1 MQYNFKTKIMKLI
14 GKNSVSKYFSYFFL
28 VLFLFIAFH
37 FIYEIIGFSVLYY
50 KYKTGSN
57 ILSEYFLLGNDVG
70 WAKNEYTNPIK
81 DVLKFKIYYPFTEQ
95 NLLTGIYNKSF
106 IINSLISSSYFTVFS
121 FVCYKITDAL
131 SKDYIFNLKTINW
144 FKKLAWLS
152 IIFVPIQIINWFY
165 NLNLKFSADIF
176 YISFIFLSLGIA
188 IFFIIAF
195 FKKGYELQSENDLT
209 I

>member
-57 ILSEYFLLGNDVG
+57 ILSDYFLLGNDVG

-95 NLLTGIYNKSF
+95 NLLTGIYIKNF
-106 IINSLISSSYFTVFS
+106 IINSLIGSGFFTLFS
-121 FVCYKITDAL
+121 FICYKITNSL
-131 SKDYIFNLKTINW
+131 SKDYIFNLKTINL

-152 IIFVPIQIINWFY
+152 ILFVPIQIINWFY
-165 NLNLKFSADIF
+165 NLNLKMSADLL
-176 YISFIFLSLGIA
+176 YTNFIFLSLGII

>member
-1 MQYNFKTKIMKLI
+1 MKLI
-14 GKNSVSKYFSYFFL
+14 GQNSISKYFSYFFL
-28 VLFLFIAFH
+28 ILFGFIAFH

-57 ILSEYFLLGNDVG
+57 ILSDYFLLGNDVG
-70 WAKNEYTNPIK
+70 WSKNEYTNPIK

-95 NLLTGIYNKSF
+95 NLLTGIYIKSF
-106 IINSLISSSYFTVFS
+106 IINSLISSSFFTIFS

-152 IIFVPIQIINWFY
+152 IIFAPIQIINWFF
-165 NLNLKFSADIF
+165 NLNLKMSASLL
-176 YISFIFLSLGIA
+176 YSSFIFLSLGI
-188 IFFIIAF
+188 ILFFIIAF

>member
-28 VLFLFIAFH
+28 ILFLFIAFH

-95 NLLTGIYNKSF
+95 NLLTGIYTKSF
-106 IINSLISSSYFTVFS
+106 IINSLISSSFFTIFS
-121 FVCYKITDAL
+121 FVCYKITEAL
-131 SKDYIFNLKTINW
+131 SKDYIFNLKTINC

-152 IIFVPIQIINWFY
+152 ILFVPIQIINWFY

>member
-1 MQYNFKTKIMKLI
+1 MKLI

-57 ILSEYFLLGNDVG
+57 ILPDYFLLGNDVG

-95 NLLTGIYNKSF
+95 NLLTGICTKSF
-106 IINSLISSSYFTVFS
+106 IINSLISSSFFTIFS
-121 FVCYKITDAL
+121 FVCYKITEAL
-131 SKDYIFNLKTINW
+131 GKDYIFNLKTINW

>member
-1 MQYNFKTKIMKLI
+1 MKLI
-14 GKNSVSKYFSYFFL
+14 GQNSISKYFSYFFL
-28 VLFLFIAFH
+28 ILFWFIVFH

-57 ILSEYFLLGNDVG
+57 ILSDYFLLGNDVG

-95 NLLTGIYNKSF
+95 NLLTGIYTKSF
-106 IINSLISSSYFTVFS
+106 IINSLISSSFFTIFS
-121 FVCYKITDAL
+121 FVCYKITEAL
-131 SKDYIFNLKTINW
+131 GKDYIFNLKTINW

-188 IFFIIAF
+188 ILFIIAF
-195 FKKGYELQSENDLT
+195 FKKGYELQSQNDLT
-209 I
+209 ISKYANHH

>member
-1 MQYNFKTKIMKLI
+1 MKLI
-14 GKNSVSKYFSYFFL
+14 GQNSISKYFSYFFL
-28 VLFLFIAFH
+28 ILFWFIVFH

-57 ILSEYFLLGNDVG
+57 ILSEYFLLGNDIG

-121 FVCYKITDAL
+121 FVCYKITEAL
-131 SKDYIFNLKTINW
+131 GKDYIFNLKTINW

-152 IIFVPIQIINWFY
+152 ILFVPIQIINWFY

>member
-121 FVCYKITDAL
+121 FVCYKITEAL
-131 SKDYIFNLKTINW
+131 SKDYIFNLKTIDW

-152 IIFVPIQIINWFY
+152 ILFVPIQIINWFF
-165 NLNLKFSADIF
+165 NLNLKMSASLL
-176 YISFIFLSLGIA
+176 YSSFIFLSLGI
-188 IFFIIAF
+188 ILFFIIAF

>member
-1 MQYNFKTKIMKLI
+1 MKLI
-14 GKNSVSKYFSYFFL
+14 GQNSISKYFSYFFL
-28 VLFLFIAFH
+28 ILFGFIAFH

-57 ILSEYFLLGNDVG
+57 ILSDYFLLGNDVG
-70 WAKNEYTNPIK
+70 WSKNEYTNPIK

-121 FVCYKITDAL
+121 FVCYKITEAL
-131 SKDYIFNLKTINW
+131 GKDYIFNLKTINW

>member
-1 MQYNFKTKIMKLI
+1 MKLI

-57 ILSEYFLLGNDVG
+57 ILPDYFLLGNDVG

-95 NLLTGIYNKSF
+95 NLLTGIYIKSF
-106 IINSLISSSYFTVFS
+106 IINSLISSSFFTIFS

-152 IIFVPIQIINWFY
+152 IIFAPIQIINWFF
-165 NLNLKFSADIF
+165 NLNLKMSASLL
-176 YISFIFLSLGIA
+176 YSSFIFLSLGI
-188 IFFIIAF
+188 ILFFIIAF

>member
-1 MQYNFKTKIMKLI
+1 MKLI

-57 ILSEYFLLGNDVG
+57 ILSDYFLLGNDVG

-95 NLLTGIYNKSF
+95 NLLTGIYIKNF
-106 IINSLISSSYFTVFS
+106 IINSLIGSGFFTLFS
-121 FVCYKITDAL
+121 FICYKITNSL
-131 SKDYIFNLKTINW
+131 SKDYIFNLKTINL

-152 IIFVPIQIINWFY
+152 ILFVPIQIINWFY
-165 NLNLKFSADIF
+165 NLNLKMSASLL
-176 YISFIFLSLGIA
+176 YISFIFLSLGI
-188 IFFIIAF
+188 ILFFIIAF
-195 FKKGYELQSENDLT
+195 FKKGYELQSENNLEICQSSST
-209 I
+209 

>member
-1 MQYNFKTKIMKLI
+1 MKLI

-106 IINSLISSSYFTVFS
+106 IINSLISSSFFTVFS

-152 IIFVPIQIINWFY
+152 ILFVPIQIINWFY
-165 NLNLKFSADIF
+165 NLNLKMSADLL
-176 YISFIFLSLGIA
+176 YTNFIFLSLGII

>member
-1 MQYNFKTKIMKLI
+1 MKLI
-14 GKNSVSKYFSYFFL
+14 GQNSISKYFSYFFL
-28 VLFLFIAFH
+28 ILFWFIVFH

-57 ILSEYFLLGNDVG
+57 ILSDYFLLGNDVG

-152 IIFVPIQIINWFY
+152 IIFVPIQIINWFF
-165 NLNLKFSADIF
+165 NLNLKMSASLL
-176 YISFIFLSLGIA
+176 YSSFIFLSLGI
-188 IFFIIAF
+188 ILFFIIAF

>member
-1 MQYNFKTKIMKLI
+1 MKFI
-14 GKNSVSKYFSYFFL
+14 GKNSVSKYLSYFFL

-50 KYKTGSN
+50 KYRTGSN

-70 WAKNEYTNPIK
+70 WVKNEYTNPLK
-81 DVLKFKIYYPFTEQ
+81 DVLKFKIFYPFTTQ
-95 NLLTGIYNKSF
+95 NLLTGIYSKNLMIGNLIVTSF
-106 IINSLISSSYFTVFS
+106 FTIFI
-121 FVCYKITDAL
+121 FVCYKITNAL
-131 SKDYIFNLKTINW
+131 SKNQIFNIKTINW

-152 IIFVPIQIINWFY
+152 IIYVPIEIINWFY
-165 NLNLKFSADIF
+165 NLNYKMSAYLL
-176 YISFIFLSLGIA
+176 YISFIFLSLGTI

>member
-1 MQYNFKTKIMKLI
+1 MKLI
-14 GKNSVSKYFSYFFL
+14 GKNSLSKYLSYFFL

-57 ILSEYFLLGNDVG
+57 VLSQFFLLGNDVG

-81 DVLKFKIYYPFTEQ
+81 NVLKFKIFYPFTTQ
-95 NLLTGIYNKSF
+95 NLLTGIYTRSF
-106 IINSLISSSYFTVFS
+106 LISNLIGSGFFTIFIL
-121 FVCYKITDAL
+121 VCYKITNAL
-131 SKDYIFNLKTINW
+131 SKDKIFNTTTINL

-152 IIFVPIQIINWFY
+152 IIYVPIEITNWFL
-165 NLNLKFSADIF
+165 NLNLKMSADIF

>member
-1 MQYNFKTKIMKLI
+1 MKLI
-14 GKNSVSKYFSYFFL
+14 GQNSISKYFSYFFL
-28 VLFLFIAFH
+28 ILFWFIVFH

-57 ILSEYFLLGNDVG
+57 ILSDYFLLGNDVG

-81 DVLKFKIYYPFTEQ
+81 DVLKFKIYYPYTEQ
-95 NLLTGIYNKSF
+95 NLLTGIYTKSF
-106 IINSLISSSYFTVFS
+106 IINSLISSSFFTIFS
-121 FVCYKITDAL
+121 FVCYKITEAL
-131 SKDYIFNLKTINW
+131 GKDYIFNLKTINW

-152 IIFVPIQIINWFY
+152 ILFVPIQIINWFF
-165 NLNLKFSADIF
+165 NLNLKMSASLL
-176 YISFIFLSLGIA
+176 YSSFIFLSLGI
-188 IFFIIAF
+188 ILFFIIAF

>member
-1 MQYNFKTKIMKLI
+1 MKYNFKTKIMKLI

-95 NLLTGIYNKSF
+95 NLLTGIYTKSF
-106 IINSLISSSYFTVFS
+106 IINSLISSSFFTIFS
-121 FVCYKITDAL
+121 FVCYKITEAL
-131 SKDYIFNLKTINW
+131 GKDYIFNLKTINW

-152 IIFVPIQIINWFY
+152 ILFVPIQIINWFF
-165 NLNLKFSADIF
+165 NLNLKMSASLL
-176 YISFIFLSLGIA
+176 YSSFIFLSLGI
-188 IFFIIAF
+188 ILFFIIAF

>member
-1 MQYNFKTKIMKLI
+1 MKLI

-50 KYKTGSN
+50 KYKTGSS

-70 WAKNEYTNPIK
+70 WSKNEYTNPIK

-95 NLLTGIYNKSF
+95 NLLTGIYTKSF
-106 IINSLISSSYFTVFS
+106 IINSLISSSFFTVFS
-121 FVCYKITDAL
+121 FVCYKITEAL
-131 SKDYIFNLKTINW
+131 GKDYIFNLKTINW

-152 IIFVPIQIINWFY
+152 ILFVPIQIINWFY

>member
-28 VLFLFIAFH
+28 ILFLFIAFH

-152 IIFVPIQIINWFY
+152 ILFVPIQIINWFF
-165 NLNLKFSADIF
+165 NLNLKMSASLL
-176 YISFIFLSLGIA
+176 YSSFIFLSLGI
-188 IFFIIAF
+188 ILFFIIAF

>member
-1 MQYNFKTKIMKLI
+1 MRYNFKIIVMKLI
-14 GKNSVSKYFSYFFL
+14 GKNSVSKYLSYFFL
-28 VLFLFIAFH
+28 GLFLFIAFH

-50 KYKTGSN
+50 KYKTGNN

-70 WAKNEYTNPIK
+70 WSKNEYTNPLK
-81 DVLKFKIYYPFTEQ
+81 DILKFKIYYPFTKQ
-95 NLLTGIYNKSF
+95 NLLTGIYSKNFMMSS
-106 IINSLISSSYFTVFS
+106 IIGSGFFTVFI
-121 FVCYKITDAL
+121 FVCYKITNAL
-131 SKDYIFNLKTINW
+131 SKDQIFNIETIKW

-165 NLNLKFSADIF
+165 NLNFKMNADLF
-176 YISFIFLSLGIA
+176 YISFIFLTLGTI

>member
-1 MQYNFKTKIMKLI
+1 MRYNFKTKIMKLI

-95 NLLTGIYNKSF
+95 NLLTGIYTKSF
-106 IINSLISSSYFTVFS
+106 IINSLISSSFFTVFS
-121 FVCYKITDAL
+121 FVCYKITEAL
-131 SKDYIFNLKTINW
+131 GKDYIFNLKTINW

-152 IIFVPIQIINWFY
+152 ILFVPIQIINWFF
-165 NLNLKFSADIF
+165 NLNLKMSASLL
-176 YISFIFLSLGIA
+176 YSSFIFLSLGI
-188 IFFIIAF
+188 ILFFIIAF

>member
-1 MQYNFKTKIMKLI
+1 MKLI

-57 ILSEYFLLGNDVG
+57 ILPDYFLLGNDIG

-95 NLLTGIYNKSF
+95 NLLTGIYTKSF
-106 IINSLISSSYFTVFS
+106 IINSLISSSFFTIFS
-121 FVCYKITDAL
+121 FVCYKITEAL
-131 SKDYIFNLKTINW
+131 GKDYIFNLKTINW